1 MREYILGPKSCP
13 GAKIIKM
20 YALLSQLAFCRD
32 LRLYFDM
39 QMTKGLGG
47 KYTRGLIV
55 QLSKVNLKYTPLS
68 VNMMLM
74 KLQFSF

>member
-1 MREYILGPKSCP
+1 
-13 GAKIIKM
+13 
-20 YALLSQLAFCRD
+20 
-32 LRLYFDM
+32 
-39 QMTKGLGG
+39 MTKGLGG

-74 KLQFSF
+74 KLQFSFLAINLSTFFKANVGGQFWIRKLWGSILKV